1 LGAFTPP
8 EDTSVRF
15 LSIAL
20 LALGIAA
27 CNDSHN
33 NVVIPL
39 QSVPGTYDL
48 KTINGSPLPFTFSDG
63 TTLNS
68 DLLVLKDDGTF
79 TETMKT
85 ANGQTFVDTGTYT
98 VSNNFI
104 TINDETAGI
113 TYSASLTGTVLTA
126 VFPNGLT
133 EVFNKK

>member
-1 LGAFTPP
+1 M
-8 EDTSVRF
+8 RI

-33 NVVIPL
+33 NVVVPL
-39 QSVPGTYDL
+39 QTVPGTYNL
-48 KTINGSPLPFTFSDG
+48 ITINGSPMPFTFSDG

-68 DLLVLKDDGTF
+68 DVLVLKDDGTF

-85 ANGQTFVDTGTYT
+85 ADGRTFVDTGTYT

-104 TINDETAGI
+104 TINDETAGL

-133 EVFNKK
+133 EVFHKQ